1 MKHTF
6 ISDLDGTLVYS
17 KEPNHICIEKKG
29 EKEITYVTNSSIAKI
44 EKLLGKVEFIPCSMR
59 SREQINRIDFI
70 RNYNPK
76 YMIACNGAS
85 IYINGEKDKK
95 WEEHIRGIVPE
106 LEVENLIKKVK
117 ELNYPTTLIYNVEDY
132 FLAIS
137 FSTKEEAT
145 YYLDKMKHLAPSND
159 YLVYTI
165 NRKIYFINKNI
176 NKAFAVDY
184 LNKNYNLGKI
194 HTAGDTLV
202 DKDFTSLDYVK
213 AYLPKHVEF
222 TNNKAFIT
230 KSSGIEAL
238 DELLDEIIKETT

>member
-1 MKHTF
+1 MKNTF

-29 EKEITYVTNSSIAKI
+29 DKEITYITKSSIS
-44 EKLLGKVEFIPCSMR
+44 KLDTLLNKVEFIPCSMR
-59 SREQINRIDFI
+59 SKEQINRIDFI
-70 RNYNPK
+70 RKYNPK

-85 IYINGEKDKK
+85 IYINGEKDEK
-95 WEEHIRGIVPE
+95 WEQHIRSIVPQSE
-106 LEVENLIKKVK
+106 IENLIKEV
-117 ELNYPTTLIYNVEDY
+117 ERLNLPTTLIYNVEDY

-137 FSTKEEAT
+137 FSTKEEASF
-145 YYLDKMKHLAPSND
+145 YVDKIKYLAPSND
-159 YLVYTI
+159 YLVYSI

-184 LNKNYNLGKI
+184 LNKYYDLGNI

-202 DKDFTSLDYVK
+202 DKYFTSLSYVQ

-222 TNNKAFIT
+222 SNNKAFIT
-230 KSSGIEAL
+230 KSSGINAL
-238 DELLDEIIKETT
+238 DELLDELLKRIS